1 MQKAKKK
8 SFKKSKKGLEN
19 LEKRLS
25 KMSSQIKISLD
36 NPINSKEVTEKD
48 HYLQFIPAKIHFNDK
63 AKIKPFFNDYIIE
76 KDNEL
81 SSVLR
86 GRPLNGKLVEMQDQN
101 AVVLKVPN
109 ASNQIRA
116 DLIEDDEMNG
126 HSSSNEIECRTMN
139 VCEKITV
146 WNYDL
151 PSDKGTDPL
160 SKALLYANLAKVLNS
175 E

>member
-1 MQKAKKK
+1 
-8 SFKKSKKGLEN
+8 
-19 LEKRLS
+19 
-25 KMSSQIKISLD
+25 MSSQIKISLD

-48 HYLQFIPAKIHFNDK
+48 HYLQFIPAKVHFNDK
-63 AKIKPFFNDYIIE
+63 ANIKPFFNDYIIE

-86 GRPLNGKLVEMQDQN
+86 GRSLNGKLVEMQDQN

-126 HSSSNEIECRTMN
+126 HSSNEIECRTMN

-160 SKALLYANLAKVLNS
+160 SKALLYANLAKVLHS